1 MNERRQ
7 VLRTA
12 PAILLALCVAATAAL
27 WGTNRA
33 AQADGAVDLGGPQ
46 AAYSQSFDTLASK
59 GSSAALPLGWS
70 LKETGS
76 TATADGRYR
85 AFTPGAV
92 PATLTASA
100 QGAAAS
106 VPLAALRSDDLVPLF
121 GVKFTNNTGAT
132 IDALAIGYTGEQWRL
147 GAAQPWA

>member
-7 VLRTA
+7 VLRMA
-12 PAILLALCVAATAAL
+12 PAVLLALCVGATAAL

-33 AQADGAVDLGGPQ
+33 AQADGAVDLGGPH
-46 AAYSQSFDTLASK
+46 AAYSQSFDTLASQ
-59 GSSAALPLGWS
+59 GSSATLPLGWS

-76 TATADGRYR
+76 TATADGAIVRLR
-85 AFTPGAV
+85 RGAV

-106 VPLAALRSDDLVPLF
+106 VPLGRCAATTWFPF
-121 GVKFTNNTGAT
+121 
-132 IDALAIGYTGEQWRL
+132 LA
-147 GAAQPWA
+147 